1 MPLRV
6 KLTKSFSLIVS
17 NHTEAM
23 RVTEQTEK
31 TELKELSLVCF
42 RFFRLFLNPLFT
54 IIEYYRL

>member
-42 RFFRLFLNPLFT
+42 RFFHLFHNPLFHHN
-54 IIEYYRL
+54 